1 MNRKSIFASACVVGL
16 SLVTGVS
23 IAQTA
28 KDSKPAAAAGAA
40 QPQPPLP
47 PGWTEA
53 DMAAMTEAATPGKMQ
68 ERLAKD
74 AGAWHGKG
82 SFWMYPGAEAVVTES
97 DVHDEA
103 VMGGRYVRS
112 VWTGEMPGAGPFT
125 GEAIKGF
132 DNAAGKFAQTWIDN
146 MSTGLMTGTGE
157 LSADG
162 KTINWTFSFTC
173 PLTKKP
179 APMRQIETWKDENT
193 KTVEMWGVE
202 PKSGKE
208 FKMMF
213 TTLTRQK

>member
-1 MNRKSIFASACVVGL
+1 MNRKSIFTCACAL
-16 SLVTGVS
+16 AFATITGVS
-23 IAQTA
+23 IAQNA
-28 KDSKPAAAAGAA
+28 KESKPAAAAAA
-40 QPQPPLP
+40 QPQLP

-68 ERLAKD
+68 EKLAKD
-74 AGAWHGKG
+74 AGVWMGKG
-82 SFWMYPGAEAVVTES
+82 SFWMFPGAEATVTES
-97 DVHDEA
+97 KVTETP

-112 VWTGEMPGAGPFT
+112 TWDGEMPGAGPFT
-125 GEAIKGF
+125 GESVKGF
-132 DNAAGKFAQTWIDN
+132 DNAARKFAQTWIDS
-146 MSTGLMTGTGE
+146 MSTGLMSGTGE

-179 APMRQIETWKDENT
+179 TPMRQIETWKDANT
-193 KTVEMWGVE
+193 KTIEMWGVE

-213 TTLTRQK
+213 VTLTRTK